1 MKASDIRE
9 QTVEE
14 LETKLNDTKKSL
26 FNLKFQ
32 KAIGQLENT
41 QAIGNFKRDIARIE
55 TLIREKELGINL
67 QVKVKKKSSPKKK
80 ASTKKSSTEKKPA
93 EKKTAVKKDITGS
106 KE

>member
-14 LETKLNDTKKSL
+14 LETRLNDIKKNL

-41 QAIGNFKRDIARIE
+41 QAIRNLRKDIALVE
-55 TLIREKELGINL
+55 TLLREKELGLNTE
-67 QVKVKKKSSPKKK
+67 VKVKKSGSAKRRTTRTRTAAGKAAPEKSKN
-80 ASTKKSSTEKKPA
+80 
-93 EKKTAVKKDITGS
+93 KKDKSTD
-106 KE
+106 K